1 MFLTNV
7 AAAVAFDAQ
16 PQIDDAR
23 KDKNNIGILNDYLV
37 LVLTLSNGATQ
48 TEMVQCI
55 INEIKEA
62 VVPIRIEQ
70 SIHRN
75 LSSGNTKFHHNPK
88 VGILDIT
95 KFINRSVIE

>member
-23 KDKNNIGILNDYLV
+23 KDKNN
-37 LVLTLSNGATQ
+37 
-48 TEMVQCI
+48 
-55 INEIKEA
+55 
-62 VVPIRIEQ
+62 IEQ